1 MARQLVSEKPFV
13 VVVRDF
19 EHMESW
25 PRFYGIITSYT
36 IMRAKIINL
45 LNDDV
50 FTMSLIENKTDY
62 GTIVHIDTEE
72 NVQAALPLIPI
83 GIRYFG
89 YVNATEKIV
98 VNNFA
103 YIGLPI
109 SLNYMPYIETP
120 EGMWDVVYPHITL
133 SSLQNNKELNDDY
146 IKMVGRGIE
155 VKLCDVVTQTPH
167 TLAYSAKIKDEDYHV
182 TRCVANGKS
191 PAIANKEMV
200 KGINSKDYL
209 SLVAFPVLM

>member
-13 VVVRDF
+13 VVVREF
-19 EHMESW
+19 ENVESW

-72 NVQAALPLIPI
+72 NVQAALPLIPK

-146 IKMVGRGIE
+146 IYMVGRGIE

-182 TRCVANGKS
+182 TRCVANGKA
-191 PAIANKEMV
+191 PAIANKCQLLFL
-200 KGINSKDYL
+200 SCFFYL
-209 SLVAFPVLM
+209 